1 VSARAGIRTVRTATA
16 AALLLLASGLL
27 LACAACRDANGTA
40 PRRTPPATAK
50 VLTTTSAVHS
60 WAADL
65 LDGVERPVLLFDQTL
80 TSSEPGLS
88 PAQIR
93 LVESAAVLIALGG
106 ESDQFARQRFAELN
120 PEGALA
126 VAYPNLAG
134 AGWVWLDVRQAVVGV
149 QALAAE
155 LRALF
160 PGQTSRIAQNEER
173 LVRRLEA
180 TDREVE
186 RRLAPVAGHG
196 VFLQDGRLKPFAE
209 RYGLTVRDV
218 ISRRPGMA
226 PTPEELTD
234 FQNKVRRLGR
244 GVVLAG
250 TQPGRDVLGVE
261 RNGVRPVLVL
271 VDPVL
276 SGYVGPGH
284 FERQLERNALIVAAV
299 LLGGAG
305 S

>member
-1 VSARAGIRTVRTATA
+1 MSARAGIRAVRTATA
-16 AALLLLASGLL
+16 AALLLVASGLL

-40 PRRTPPATAK
+40 PRRTSPVTAK

-65 LDGVERPVLLFDQTL
+65 LDGVEKPVLLFDQTL
-80 TSSEPGLS
+80 TASEPGLS

-106 ESDQFARQRFAELN
+106 ETDQFARQRFAELN
-120 PEGALA
+120 ADGALA

-134 AGWVWLDVRQAVVGV
+134 AGWVWLDGRQAVTGV
-149 QALAAE
+149 QTLAGE

-160 PGQTSRIAQNEER
+160 PEQAARITRNEET
-173 LVRRLEA
+173 LVRRIEA
-180 TDREVE
+180 ADRSVE
-186 RRLAPVAGHG
+186 RRLAPVAGRA
-196 VFLQDGRLKPFAE
+196 VFLHDGRLKPFAE

-218 ISRRPGMA
+218 ISHRHGMA

-234 FQNKVRRLGR
+234 FQNQARRVGR
-244 GVVLAG
+244 AVVLAG
-250 TQPGRDVLGVE
+250 TQPGPEVLGIE
-261 RNGVRPVLVL
+261 RDGVRPTLVL

-276 SGYVGPGH
+276 AGYVGPGH
-284 FERQLERNALIVAAV
+284 FERQLERNALLVAAV